1 MKEPDSFPGNSR
13 RNTSSPDTGAFTLP
27 AWLVWASA
35 LVFIFAGLGSS
46 GILDNNEG
54 LYAEI
59 PREMLASHDW
69 RMWVIPHL
77 NGLPYMEKPP
87 LLYWLTAMSFGAFGL
102 SEWAARAVPALS
114 ALTCVGLLMWFGR
127 RIGHPLAGRFAALSF
142 ISGIGVAAMSRVLMF
157 DMLLTALLVAAL
169 MHAYL
174 FLRDAETSTAAA
186 RRHGSLRCAWSLL
199 ALALLDKG
207 FVALVLAGLVVGGY
221 LLARHRRP
229 LTFLRACGAFLE
241 PVSLL
246 LFIAIAAPWHIAA
259 SLVEPIFPWF
269 YFINEHVL
277 RFLGRREPHDYYAGP
292 WWYYL
297 PRMGVFLFPWSFL
310 LFGMAGG
317 GAGAKASAKLTSG
330 PAARLESPGDG
341 AAEVFK
347 TASIASDGLGLF
359 VMLAWL
365 LPLLFFSVS
374 SAKANYYLVA
384 VMPFLALHLALA
396 LEKRRWLAGRAA
408 LWPGLLT
415 ALLAVVL
422 GLVLAKR
429 PDAMT
434 QAVVAGMP
442 ARSFLLWAL
451 GGGAILSALSGIVAA
466 RSTRTGLLTYL
477 APALWTGGALW
488 LVLMAMQPTVSTRE
502 LAQALHRDMPERT
515 VYLYRN
521 FEQQSSLPFYLRHPV
536 AVIDPHSN
544 DLFWGNRLR
553 SNDLLV
559 SVEQFGDRLSQGG
572 KVAVVVTE
580 RQRADFAP
588 LAAQWRLHE
597 ATRTGDLA
605 VYVNGQ
611 VKGGVGREGKEVP

>member
-1 MKEPDSFPGNSR
+1 MKEAGASPADSR
-13 RNTSSPDTGAFTLP
+13 RNSPGPVPRGFNLP
-27 AWLVWASA
+27 AWLVWATA

-87 LLYWLTAMSFGAFGL
+87 LLYWLTAISFGAFGL

-127 RIGHPLAGRFAALSF
+127 RIGHALAGRFAALVF
-142 ISGIGVAAMSRVLMF
+142 ISGIGVAAMARVLMF

-169 MHAYL
+169 MHAFL
-174 FLRDAETSTAAA
+174 FLREAETEP
-186 RRHGSLRCAWSLL
+186 SLRRSSLRWSWALL
-199 ALALLDKG
+199 ALALLAKG
-207 FVALVLAGLVVGGY
+207 LVALVLASLVVGGH
-221 LLARHRRP
+221 LLATKRRP
-229 LTFLRACGAFLE
+229 LAFLRACGAFLE
-241 PVSLL
+241 PVSVL

-259 SLVEPIFPWF
+259 SLVEPVFPWF
-269 YFINEHVL
+269 YFVNEHVL

-297 PRMGVFLFPWSFL
+297 PRIAIFLFPWSFL
-310 LFGMAGG
+310 VLGMVGGRARVEAVSEPENGQVASG
-317 GAGAKASAKLTSG
+317 GAAHVGLAKAQIVVS
-330 PAARLESPGDG
+330 PADRES
-341 AAEVFK
+341 
-347 TASIASDGLGLF
+347 GLF
-359 VMLAWL
+359 IGLAWL

-384 VMPFLALHLALA
+384 VMPFLAFHLALA
-396 LEKRRWLAGRAA
+396 LEKRSWLVGRAG
-408 LWPGLLT
+408 LWPGLLI
-415 ALLAVVL
+415 AVVAIVL
-422 GLVLAKR
+422 GLVLANR
-429 PDAMT
+429 PDT
-434 QAVVAGMP
+434 ISQTVVAGMG

-451 GGGAILSALSGIVAA
+451 GGAALLSAAAAMAAA
-466 RSTRTGLLTYL
+466 RWARPGLLAYL
-477 APALWTGGALW
+477 APAFWTGGALW
-488 LVLMAMQPTVSTRE
+488 LVLMAMQPTISTRE
-502 LAQALHRDMPERT
+502 LVQALRQDMPGRT

-536 AVIDPHSN
+536 PVIDPHSN

-553 SNDLLV
+553 SNDLLI
-559 SVEQFGDRLSQGG
+559 SVDQFSQRVAQGG
-572 KVAVVVTE
+572 RVAVVVTE
-580 RQRADFAP
+580 RQRGDFGP

-597 ATRTGDLA
+597 AKRIGDLRI
-605 VYVNGQ
+605 YVN
-611 VKGGVGREGKEVP
+611 E